1 MKNNDTLAENKK
13 RKLLNKINN
22 IKEKSTLNSF
32 DRLKAYLEICNEIEE
47 MLVDLLFEID
57 TPQYSDLSD
66 IQNYIN
72 QLIKEHIA
80 VLIQSNNSPSL
91 YYDLIDLSQ
100 QAGYYNEYLSVAL
113 NHLFYTRICHHNF
126 STRNIVIIH
135 YDEGKKLL
143 IALDIITHSVIQIIN
158 GDLIHSKVQKMSVIK
173 VKAKKI
179 LHTDYAN
186 AYILENGSFTY
197 IGETKLSILLYKMQ
211 NYGKIAYFTN
221 QGFKDLM
228 MLNNSFHYYI
238 LVRDINE
245 EKVIGKEEPLND
257 EICFSRILLFSFNK
271 SKKNNHSSLIMSI
284 DDEAIPVISG
294 FYTPSS
300 EVPISDCYQFDIP
313 SYEEVMEDEL
323 YYSVEDE
330 YDDQYAVNFDVVT
343 YKDFVSRVNYRDTM
357 LEIEGLNQLA
367 GTFKENSFF
376 LQKINLTL
384 SSEME
389 RINEENE
396 KLKSKIKIIKSDLE
410 SQYYSI
416 IKGYKDENENLKSLL
431 NDAEIKN
438 YEVDRLREFIFQFQC
453 DGRINESESI
463 NKLIEEHTII
473 IIGGNENWRKKVKDI
488 YPQIRTLDSNLT
500 FELSILDSY
509 DFIFFNV
516 YGLSHAAYYR
526 AINYIRK
533 RNLKYDFIYATNLE
547 IMSKEIYKKINKT

>member
-389 RINEENE
+389 RIKEENE

>member
-91 YYDLIDLSQ
+91 YYDLINLSE
-100 QAGYYNEYLSVAL
+100 QAGYHSEHLSVVL
-113 NHLFYTRICHHNF
+113 SHLFFTRVCHHNF

-135 YDEGKKLL
+135 FDEGKKLL

-158 GDLIHSKVQKMSVIK
+158 GDLIYNKVQKMSVIK

-179 LHTDYAN
+179 LHPEYAN
-186 AYILENGSFTY
+186 AYVLEKNSFTY
-197 IGETKLSILLYKMQ
+197 LGETKLSILLYKMQ

-257 EICFSRILLFSFNK
+257 EICFSRILLFSFFN

>member
-197 IGETKLSILLYKMQ
+197 IGETKLSKLLYKMQ

-300 EVPISDCYQFDIP
+300 KVPISDCYQFDIP

>member
-384 SSEME
+384 SSEIE

>member
-91 YYDLIDLSQ
+91 YYDLINLSE
-100 QAGYYNEYLSVAL
+100 QAGYHSEHLSVVL
-113 NHLFYTRICHHNF
+113 SHLFFTRVCHHNF

-135 YDEGKKLL
+135 FDEGKKLL

-158 GDLIHSKVQKMSVIK
+158 GDLIYNKVQKMSVIK

-179 LHTDYAN
+179 LHPEYAN
-186 AYILENGSFTY
+186 AYVLEKNSFTY
-197 IGETKLSILLYKMQ
+197 LGETKLSILLYKMQ

-357 LEIEGLNQLA
+357 FEIEGLNQLA

>member
-22 IKEKSTLNSF
+22 IKETSTLNSF
-32 DRLKAYLEICNEIEE
+32 DRLKAYLNIGSEIEE
-47 MLVDLLFEID
+47 KLDDLLFEVE
-57 TPQYSDLSD
+57 TPQFSELSD
-66 IQNYIN
+66 IQTYIN
-72 QLIKEHIA
+72 QQIKECIA
-80 VLIQSNNSPSL
+80 VLIQNDNSPSL
-91 YYDLIDLSQ
+91 YYDLFDLLQ

-197 IGETKLSILLYKMQ
+197 IGETKLAVLLSKMQ
-211 NYGKIAYFTN
+211 NFGKIAYFTN
-221 QGFKDLM
+221 QSFNDLI
-228 MLNNSFHYYI
+228 MLNNSFHYYV

-245 EKVIGKEEPLND
+245 EKVIDKEELLN
-257 EICFSRILLFSFNK
+257 EEMCFSRILLFSL
-271 SKKNNHSSLIMSI
+271 SKKNNYTSLIMSV

-294 FYTPSS
+294 YYKPVS
-300 EVPISDCYQFDIP
+300 EVTLSECHQFDIP
-313 SYEEVMEDEL
+313 SYEEVMEDVL

-330 YDDQYAVNFDVVT
+330 YDDQYAVNFDVVA
-343 YKDFVSRVNYRDTM
+343 YKDFVSRDNYRDTM

-367 GTFKENSFF
+367 GTFKENNSF
-376 LQKINLTL
+376 LQKLNLTL
-384 SSEME
+384 SSEIDRM
-389 RINEENE
+389 NVENE
-396 KLKSKIKIIKSDLE
+396 KLKSKVKTIESDLS

-416 IKGYKDENENLKSLL
+416 IKGYKDENESLKSLL
-431 NDAEIKN
+431 TDAETKN
-438 YEVDRLREFIFQFQC
+438 YEVNRLREFIFQFQSE
-453 DGRINESESI
+453 GTINESESI
-463 NKLIEEHTII
+463 NQVIEEHTIV

-488 YPQIRTLDSNLT
+488 YPHIRTVDSSLT

-516 YGLSHAAYYR
+516 YNLSHAAYYR

-533 RNLKYDFIYATNLE
+533 RSLKFDFIYATNLE
-547 IMSKEIYKKINKT
+547 IMVKEIYKKLNKT

>member
-91 YYDLIDLSQ
+91 YYDLINLSE
-100 QAGYYNEYLSVAL
+100 QAGYHSEHLSVVL
-113 NHLFYTRICHHNF
+113 SHLFFTRVCHHNF

-135 YDEGKKLL
+135 FDEGKKLL

-158 GDLIHSKVQKMSVIK
+158 GDLIYNKVQKMSVIK

-179 LHTDYAN
+179 LHPEYAN
-186 AYILENGSFTY
+186 AYVLEKNSFTY
-197 IGETKLSILLYKMQ
+197 LGETKLSILLYKMQ

>member
-91 YYDLIDLSQ
+91 YYDLINLSE
-100 QAGYYNEYLSVAL
+100 QAGYHSEHLSVVL
-113 NHLFYTRICHHNF
+113 SHLFFTRVCHHNF

-135 YDEGKKLL
+135 FDEGKKLL

-158 GDLIHSKVQKMSVIK
+158 GDLIYNKVQKMSVIK

-179 LHTDYAN
+179 LHPEYAN
-186 AYILENGSFTY
+186 AYVLEKNSFTY
-197 IGETKLSILLYKMQ
+197 LGETKLSILLYKMQ

-410 SQYYSI
+410 SQYCSI

>member
-91 YYDLIDLSQ
+91 YYDLINLSE
-100 QAGYYNEYLSVAL
+100 QAGYHSEHLSVVL
-113 NHLFYTRICHHNF
+113 SHLFFTRVCHHNF

-135 YDEGKKLL
+135 FDEGKKLL

-158 GDLIHSKVQKMSVIK
+158 GDLIYNKVQKMSVIK

-179 LHTDYAN
+179 LHPEYSN
-186 AYILENGSFTY
+186 AYVLEKNSFTY
-197 IGETKLSILLYKMQ
+197 MGETKLSILLYKMQ